1 MRNKALTLTY
11 VFIFVIFGLLGY
23 WNPLVGDDLN
33 WWSSWGT
40 NYFFSGTFLTY
51 DGRYLGDLLVI
62 LMTHFKIISFLIY
75 GMSAV
80 AISYLIMKIAQS
92 LFNNYHPI
100 LTLMLTAILLLTP
113 PKDIYRQIWGW
124 HAGFANYVPSV
135 IFPLFFI
142 YIISKYYNNF
152 AATINI
158 SKFSKSLLLI
168 TAILSQFLAEHITL
182 LNCCNDL
189 IILLF
194 LHRHFSSDFFHK
206 YFRWLGLGHLV
217 GAILM
222 FINGAYLK
230 ILWQGHD
237 SYRSL
242 DSQQAMLLPYLKT
255 FFSNKKIIL
264 LIVFIIIGFVL
275 NFRKKPDSKFLT
287 INALLL
293 VDALVAI
300 VPFFVINPF
309 GPRCIFASYV
319 FLATLLITNW
329 IAWLQ
334 NYFKV
339 FTVISLA
346 LFMMLGIHFD
356 KIALNYWQINEL
368 SKQYCNY
375 QQTTANSKIYIINY
389 PNTDYL
395 WAPNMSE
402 DSIFQSFFVHQKD
415 KPIIGIE
422 YDKWKQHTS
431 KLKVNDLAK
440 FDRQIKITN

>member
-62 LMTHFKIISFLIY
+62 LMTHSKIISFIIY
-75 GMSAV
+75 GISAV
-80 AISYLIMKIAQS
+80 AISYLIMKIAQA

-100 LTLMLTAILLLTP
+100 LTLLLTAIILLSP

-152 AATINI
+152 SAQINI
-158 SKFSKSLLLI
+158 SKFGKSLLLI

-182 LNCCNDL
+182 LNCFNDL

-194 LHRHFSSDFFHK
+194 LRRHFSSDFFHK

-242 DSQQAMLLPYLKT
+242 DSHQAMLLPYLKT
-255 FFSNKKIIL
+255 FLSNKKIIL
-264 LIVFIIIGFVL
+264 LIIFIIIGFVL

-287 INALLL
+287 INTLLL
-293 VDALVAI
+293 VDVLVALI
-300 VPFFVINPF
+300 PFFVINPF

-319 FLATLLITNW
+319 FLVTLLITNW

-346 LFMMLGIHFD
+346 LFIILGIHFD
-356 KIALNYWQINEL
+356 KIALSYWQINEL

-375 QQTTANSKIYIINY
+375 QQTTTNSKIYIINY

-415 KPIIGIE
+415 KPVIGIE
-422 YDKWKQHTS
+422 YDKWKQHAS
-431 KLKVNDLAK
+431 KLKVNDFAK

>member
-80 AISYLIMKIAQS
+80 VISYLIMKIAQS

-100 LTLMLTAILLLTP
+100 LTLLLTAIILLSP

-189 IILLF
+189 IISLF
-194 LHRHFSSDFFHK
+194 LRRHFSSDFFHK
-206 YFRWLGLGHLV
+206 YFRWQGLGHLV

-242 DSQQAMLLPYLKT
+242 DSHQAMLLPYLKT

-264 LIVFIIIGFVL
+264 LIVFIIIGFML

-293 VDALVAI
+293 VDALVAL

-346 LFMMLGIHFD
+346 LFMILGIHFD

-368 SKQYCNY
+368 SQQYCNY

-402 DSIFQSFFVHQKD
+402 DSIFQSFFVHQND

>member
-100 LTLMLTAILLLTP
+100 LTLLLTAIILLSP

-194 LHRHFSSDFFHK
+194 LRRHFSSDFFHK
-206 YFRWLGLGHLV
+206 YFRWQRLGHLV

-242 DSQQAMLLPYLKT
+242 DSHQAMLLPYLKT

-264 LIVFIIIGFVL
+264 LIVFIIIGFML

-293 VDALVAI
+293 VDALVAL

-346 LFMMLGIHFD
+346 LFMILGIHFD

-368 SKQYCNY
+368 SQQYCNY

-402 DSIFQSFFVHQKD
+402 DSIFQSFFVHQND

>member
-80 AISYLIMKIAQS
+80 VISYLIMKIAQS

-100 LTLMLTAILLLTP
+100 LTLLLTAIILLSP

-194 LHRHFSSDFFHK
+194 LRRHFSSDFFHK
-206 YFRWLGLGHLV
+206 YFRWQGLGHLV

-242 DSQQAMLLPYLKT
+242 DSHQAMLLPYLKT

-264 LIVFIIIGFVL
+264 LIVFIIIGFML

-293 VDALVAI
+293 VDALVAL

-346 LFMMLGIHFD
+346 LFMILGIHFD

-368 SKQYCNY
+368 SQQYCNY

-402 DSIFQSFFVHQKD
+402 DSIFQSFFVHQND

-422 YDKWKQHTS
+422 YNKWKQHTS

>member
-33 WWSSWGT
+33 WWSLWGT
-40 NYFFSGTFLTY
+40 NYFFNGTFLTY

-80 AISYLIMKIAQS
+80 AISCLIMKIAQS

-152 AATINI
+152 SAKINI

-194 LHRHFSSDFFHK
+194 LRRHFSSDFFHK

-230 ILWQGHD
+230 IFWQGHD

-242 DSQQAMLLPYLKT
+242 DSQQAMLLPYLQT

-264 LIVFIIIGFVL
+264 LIILIIIGFML
-275 NFRKKPDSKFLT
+275 NFRKKTDSKFLT

-300 VPFFVINPF
+300 IPFFVINPF

-339 FTVISLA
+339 FTVVSLA
-346 LFMMLGIHFD
+346 LFMILGIHFD
-356 KIALNYWQINEL
+356 KIAFNYWQINEL
-368 SKQYCNY
+368 SKQYCKY
-375 QQTTANSKIYIINY
+375 QQTIANPKVYIIDY

-402 DSIFQSFFVHQKD
+402 DSIFQNFFVKQPD
-415 KPIIGIE
+415 KPVIGIE

>member
-80 AISYLIMKIAQS
+80 VISYLIMKIAQS

-100 LTLMLTAILLLTP
+100 LTLLLTAIILLSP

-194 LHRHFSSDFFHK
+194 LRRHFSSDFFHK
-206 YFRWLGLGHLV
+206 YFRWQGLGHLV

-242 DSQQAMLLPYLKT
+242 DSHQAMLLPYLKT

-264 LIVFIIIGFVL
+264 LIVFIIIGFML

-293 VDALVAI
+293 VDALVAL

-346 LFMMLGIHFD
+346 LFMILGIHFD

-368 SKQYCNY
+368 SQQYCNY

-402 DSIFQSFFVHQKD
+402 DSIFQSFFVHQND